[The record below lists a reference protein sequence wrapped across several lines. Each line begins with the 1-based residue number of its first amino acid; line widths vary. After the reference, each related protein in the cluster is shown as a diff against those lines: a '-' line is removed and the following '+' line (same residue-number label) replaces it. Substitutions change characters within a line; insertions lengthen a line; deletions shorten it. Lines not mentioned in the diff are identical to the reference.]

1 MAKRLN
7 YQIGITAD
15 TSQFQAQL
23 RETLA
28 SLNTL
33 ATSVNI
39 APSLREASS
48 AAAELQKYLQ
58 TATNQN
64 TGMLDLTAFN
74 TQLRNSGK
82 ELKDYYDVLN
92 KIGPEGQR
100 AFMNVAQSIVAAET
114 PLKRTN
120 KLMDEL
126 WITMKNT
133 MRWQLT
139 SSVLHGFVGELET
152 AYGYS
157 KSLDSSLNNIRIV
170 TSKTADDMKQF
181 AQYANDAAKALSTT
195 TTTYTDA
202 SLIYYQQGLSDKEVL
217 GRTETTVKMANVSQ
231 QQAEEVSEQLTAVWN
246 NFYDGSKSLEYYAD
260 VMTALGA
267 ATASSSDEIATGLQ
281 KFAAAAGTVGLSYE
295 YAASALAT
303 LTSNTRESAS
313 VVGTALRTLFTR
325 FQGLSLGETLED
337 GVDLNK
343 YSKALETVGVRI
355 LDVNGNL
362 KGMDAI
368 LDETAVKWNG
378 LSKAQQMALAQT
390 VAGVRQYTQFISLME
405 NWGDFQKNLEIAYTS
420 TGTLQEQ
427 ANIYAESWEA
437 ARNRVKA
444 SAEDIYDSLIN
455 PDFYIGV
462 DNLLSPLLS
471 GTADV
476 IDAMGGL
483 QGVLATTG
491 VLVNKIYGDRM
502 AQSIRDMAANIGFLA
517 NSDMQRATA
526 LKSQAVEYSKLIINE
541 QVGSERRRHD
551 ITAQEQM
558 QMNQLRVQGRLVELE
573 QKAGDYANSLNDA
586 QAKVLRTQMQ
596 RIKNGQEILDLIVR
610 QNQAANQ
617 GALDA
622 NERLNTRVPQND
634 NWRNELATR
643 ERNRD
648 ARGHFAAGWHMSTR
662 PEFESASQRIS
673 TVTNDNS
680 IQSSQ
685 QALSRLSAEL
695 KEVISQQAKYSAVI
709 TEFNNNNQQATSG
722 LIDLVKQLGIF
733 SDRLAGVDVEDQ
745 ASVIANELTEQ
756 GLNNNLE
763 ALFAEQEALE
773 GAMRALGEDTDAFN
787 NALRDLS
794 SSYESGSNAAISFDR
809 VTETLDE
816 NMNEL
821 SEDIA
826 NNRFETYDWAEA
838 IMAAGSALSSITML
852 ANAGQSLIN
861 IFSDE
866 DATTGERVITVLT
879 SLGMILPAI
888 LSLKTALSTVSATL
902 VTIEGTEATV
912 RGSGA
917 IATLAK
923 AAADKILAKAEGEVA
938 VKAAAANASLAAG
951 LITMAPYILAVGALV
966 GVIWLAVKAHN
977 ADADAAKKAAE
988 AARETAEAADEAKQA
1003 ADELRSSIDAY
1014 DSAVEKLEECTE
1026 GTREWRDALKEVNEA
1041 AIEVLNSAGRL
1052 SSEELANLRNSDG
1065 TLNRDALTGLQ
1076 DRADQRAENL
1086 AYAAS
1091 AAETYAADMQLRA
1104 DAMALGRKAYSYRDE
1119 ASDSGDRDIL
1129 LANYEELAKL
1139 SKQELVPA
1147 LRKLGF
1153 SISDSEG
1160 TIDTWYTAIQDMA
1173 DSAVA
1178 AGEKF
1183 NLITQMQVEQVLGVA
1198 QTTLDRAVQAVVTG
1212 QIDALTQELTD
1223 EWEDKL
1229 TGSGINKASG
1239 SGNSIY
1245 QETLRALRDAGYDV
1259 SAQTDNAVRGT
1270 DNNRSLAFLNSQGQ
1284 EVVYNAEQIAAMIAA
1299 AQALDEIGDSAQ
1311 GAKTQLQDLD
1321 EDALNYIAQGDF
1333 SNSLRDAL
1341 ADYDTADEVI
1351 SQFGGEEAIKAIIAA
1366 QEGIGVDEVGEE
1378 LVNEFVDGVV
1388 NAAENTRDDMDNVGK
1403 EYARSVQQAL
1413 EDADL
1418 SNLTLSEMQD
1428 VADIFALASAYGKLD
1443 EAIAAYEAGSLEE
1456 FAEGIKEVVSS
1467 LESFQTKYAA
1477 IREVMDGIA
1486 TGDTISK
1493 EDYDTLGEGAK
1504 QYFTMMLDGTYKL
1517 TANAAEFKEATQ
1529 QALLDEATKN
1539 MDTLEAR
1546 NQEYRNLQGYDF
1558 NNLTKQANY
1567 QDENGDWKYDHTTV
1581 QQQLD
1586 IIRLLG
1592 DQTDETKMKL
1602 DEWYQ
1607 DLAAGHFDDGL
1618 DEIAQMVD
1626 ECSGA
1631 FNGLSDT
1638 IAANEA
1644 EARAWNLA
1652 IASSYDNL
1660 DDLKQALDDGIIST
1674 EAYTQAAVN
1683 LDRASDTEMLDPEE
1697 WEDFADY
1704 LRTSADEMEGLNDEM
1719 SDNEARI
1726 VAKGIMKMN
1735 DAIEDLSNNFEDWS
1749 DIIQNSSEDSEEF
1762 AEAMQDCRTAV
1773 ANLLDVSEDYVSND
1787 FISQNLDL
1795 IEQAATGSATA
1806 IDNLK
1811 SKLGNDIIARIV
1823 VENGLSEDE
1832 TATILADYQSLVA
1845 LIPDIDVGVSLDD
1858 GEFLTK
1864 AQQLIADAGM
1874 TVDQVN
1880 ALFDAMGF
1888 EANFKTEP
1896 VLTKQ
1901 RVPEYVTETID
1912 AGTYEDDNGN
1922 TVIRTRTRTY
1932 QDGYY
1937 EAEGYVDAIAMT
1949 TNGKTPVID
1958 GITKKATGNYNNYS
1972 KKNAGGGSPGGGG
1985 SSKPKQIDK
1994 EEGNAEPERYHRINR
2009 VIEAQER
2016 ELEEVGTQ
2024 IDRAYGPN
2032 KLALFTKREQELN
2045 TQLANQN
2052 IKLEE
2057 ANEWLKEDQKALQD
2071 FLSAGGNDVAI
2082 FDEDGE
2088 IANFDRLQANELA
2101 YYEASLNAYNAY
2113 IETYNAMS
2121 ATKQEAAADELEAQQ
2136 AAFEAAEERW
2146 TQWQDFVSQYE
2157 DTLDIVNEQQQIL
2170 LDGLRELSDLKLQ
2183 EIDYK
2188 LEIVLDV
2195 KSMKD
2200 SIDEFWKEFYET
2212 QGDYLSHF
2220 KMYEK
2225 LSADLAGREANMFGD
2240 YVEKWQGLQEMLSD
2254 PYADEEAVMEDIQE
2268 LQGQIL
2274 DSAAAIVEWADTI
2287 EEIIPEA
2294 VSAAADRF
2302 AKFTDQLDHNTS
2314 VLETIKE
2321 LYALQGVTNKTAS
2334 GFATLQRNLGERLEA
2349 QTANAVL
2356 NKKWADE
2363 ARQRLAQAQAELDA
2377 YLAAGGQEG
2386 TNEHDRLLKARDAY
2400 LEEFNEAQE
2409 AYLSLAQEAMETAQE
2424 MYLEQ
2429 IERAV
2434 YEFGQAASNGLGL
2447 DLLQD
2452 KYDHYIEA
2460 EQRYLD
2466 KVNEAYQVTSWY
2478 NKLQK
2483 DIDEAT
2489 SASTRERLKTL
2500 QEEIDLRREG
2510 GKLSKYDLE
2519 ILEAKYQVMQ
2529 AQIALEDAQNAKNN
2543 LQLVR
2548 DRQGNWNYQYT
2559 ADPGQVEQAE
2569 QDLITAQNEWYNIAK
2584 EQVTN
2589 VTGEIVGLW
2598 QECSDAVAEI
2608 YNDMTLTDQERADRA
2623 AEIYAY
2629 YTDKIKYLE
2638 EEKQVAVSDMTEA
2651 GNESL
2656 LTNAIL
2662 MGDTITDLTGL
2673 TSEEIQQIV
2682 EDSGGSIIDILSGNN
2697 EAIKDIVASNTE
2709 LIDLFEN
2716 KYAEDLELMT
2726 GNTETFETDLRGLL
2740 EQCEDD
2746 FQGYQ
2751 DKVEDLARETGPTL
2765 GDLADETDI
2774 VSDATDELRSRGEEA
2789 AVALWGQVDA
2799 AAALSAELSLLA
2811 EQYLAVAQAMARL
2824 AAEQAAQVE
2833 QSYIE
2838 DNTPEVPEITTPDT
2852 PDTPQTEPTGVGTG
2866 GAMSANQMSQLVYD
2880 MGLGLYDNNPVRRQ
2894 QVESMY
2900 PGMYSVAQSI
2910 LNDAL
2915 AQDNWNY
2922 HHNGAK
2928 WKDTVDRL
2936 VREAGF
2942 ATGGYTGEFDNARL
2956 AFLHEKELVLNQEDT
2971 NNILAAVN
2979 AVRML
2984 GPEFFA
2990 AIERALDSS
2999 VAAGMGLMK
3008 ERISGSSSI
3017 QPVGDTLQ
3025 QDVHIEAVFPNA
3037 TDRNEIAEALSNLT
3051 HDASQY
3057 IRRRRD

>member
-15 TSQFQAQL
+15 TNQFQAAIKEAL
-23 RETLA
+23 S
-28 SLNTL
+28 SLSNLSTQ
-33 ATSVNI
+33 SSMV
-39 APSLREASS
+39 PSLQQASIAALELKRNLES
-48 AAAELQKYLQ
+48 AMNVK
-58 TATNQN
+58 
-64 TGMLDLTAFN
+64 GDSIDLTKFNDNLKNSNRTLTEYYRTLEALGPSGQEAF
-74 TQLRNSGK
+74 LS
-82 ELKDYYDVLN
+82 
-92 KIGPEGQR
+92 
-100 AFMNVAQSIVAAET
+100 VANAIMKAET
-114 PLKRTN
+114 PLRRTS

-139 SSVLHGFVGELET
+139 SSVLHGFVGQLET
-152 AYGYS
+152 AYGYA
-157 KSLDSSLNNIRIV
+157 KSLDASLNNIRIV
-170 TSKTADDMKQF
+170 TLKSTDEMKEF
-181 AQYANDAAKALSTT
+181 AAYANEAAKALSTT
-195 TTTYTDA
+195 TTDYTDA
-202 SLIYYQQGLSDKEVL
+202 SLIYYQQGLDDEQVK
-217 GRTETTVKMANVSQ
+217 GRTETTIKMANVSRQ
-231 QQAEEVSEQLTAVWN
+231 AAEEVSEQLTAVWN
-246 NFYDGSKSLEYYAD
+246 NFYEEGGKSLEYYAD
-260 VMTALGA
+260 VMVALGA

-281 KFAAAAGTVGLSYE
+281 KFAAVAGTVGLSYE

-303 LTSNTRESAS
+303 LTANTRESAS
-313 VVGTALRTLFTR
+313 IVGTALRTLFTR

-343 YSKALETVGVRI
+343 YSQALAKVGVQI
-355 LDVNGNL
+355 LDANGNL
-362 KGMDAI
+362 KQMDNI
-368 LDETAVKWNG
+368 LDDTAEKWST
-378 LSKAQQMALAQT
+378 LTKAQQMALAQT
-390 VAGVRQYTQFISLME
+390 VAGVRQYTQFINLME
-405 NWGDFQKNLEIAYTS
+405 NWDDFQDNLAIA
-420 TGTLQEQ
+420 TGSFGALDEQ
-427 ANIYAESWEA
+427 ADVYAESWEG

-444 SAEDIYDSLIN
+444 ATEDIYDSLIN
-455 PDFYIGV
+455 PDFFISV
-462 DNLLSPLLS
+462 DDAVTPILS

-476 IDAMGGL
+476 IDAMGGM
-483 QGVLATTG
+483 QGVLAG
-491 VLVNKIYGDRM
+491 LALLMNRVYGDQM
-502 AQSIRDMAANIGFLA
+502 ASGMRAMATNLGLMQQKEWERAQALRQEAADMARLISLQ
-517 NSDMQRATA
+517 NSDNSIDNQRI
-526 LKSQAVEYSKLIINE
+526 SQEAK
-541 QVGSERRRHD
+541 
-551 ITAQEQM
+551 
-558 QMNQLRVQGRLVELE
+558 LVELQGQVSAYE
-573 QKAGDYANSLNDA
+573 LELSSYQAEKLRSLVQEAAVRQDILDTMA
-586 QAKVLRTQMQ
+586 QQTNQARQQ
-596 RIKNGQEILDLIVR
+596 AEILT
-610 QNQAANQ
+610 
-617 GALDA
+617 
-622 NERLNTRVPQND
+622 ERLAERMNQESQQ
-634 NWRNELATR
+634 NWRNQIRGATFQRDASGNLTNRVQQGMGVIKKDINAVLNDSSVTSNERALVALIARLKEAAIQSEKYRQLQRSLSQSTSGISQESIELAR
-643 ERNRD
+643 SLGLVAQNMPDDQVERYL
-648 ARGHFAAGWHMSTR
+648 
-662 PEFESASQRIS
+662 SANGKFN
-673 TVTNDNS
+673 TEL
-680 IQSSQ
+680 QSSTERVN
-685 QALSRLSAEL
+685 RLRQ
-695 KEVISQQAKYSAVI
+695 VI
-709 TEFNNNNQQATSG
+709 
-722 LIDLVKQLGIF
+722 L
-733 SDRLAGVDVEDQ
+733 
-745 ASVIANELTEQ
+745 
-756 GLNNNLE
+756 
-763 ALFAEQEALE
+763 
-773 GAMRALGEDTDAFN
+773 ALGEDNVRFQNDLTRLVAQFRAGAVSEQAFN
-787 NALRDLS
+787 DALTQMEGKMQEAQNAMS
-794 SSYESGSNAAISFDR
+794 NGSLKAK
-809 VTETLDE
+809 
-816 NMNEL
+816 
-821 SEDIA
+821 
-826 NNRFETYDWAEA
+826 DWAETLVN
-838 IMAAGSALSSITML
+838 AGSVLSQVTMGINAL
-852 ANAGQSLIN
+852 QSLGRV
-861 IFSDE
+861 FSDE
-866 DATTGERVITVLT
+866 DMSNTERFVTILT
-879 SLGMILPAI
+879 SLSMLLPT
-888 LSLKTALSTVSATL
+888 LSMAFGALNKERQISVVLGGQAALVETKTVSATL
-902 VTIEGTEATV
+902 A
-912 RGSGA
+912 SA
-917 IATLAK
+917 IAKKLSAK
-923 AAADKILAKAEGEVA
+923 ATSDDTAKTIANTAAKYANNLILLAAVAVIAALTAAIYAA
-938 VKAAAANASLAAG
+938 VKA
-951 LITMAPYILAVGALV
+951 Y
-966 GVIWLAVKAHN
+966 N

-1026 GTREWRDALKEVNEA
+1026 GTQEWRDALKEVNEA
-1041 AIEVLNSAGRL
+1041 AIEVLNSAGKL
-1052 SSEELANLRNSDG
+1052 SAEDLANLRNSDG

-1091 AAETYAADMQLRA
+1091 AAEKYAADMQLRA
-1104 DAMALGRKAYSYRDE
+1104 DAMVLGRKAYSYRDE

-1198 QTTLDRAVQAVVTG
+1198 QTTLDRAVQTVVTG

-1270 DNNRSLAFLNSQGQ
+1270 DTNRSLAFLNSQGQ

-1321 EDALNYIAQGDF
+1321 EGALNYIAQGDF

-1366 QEGIGVDEVGEE
+1366 QEGIGIDEVGEE

-1477 IREVMDGIA
+1477 IHEVMDGIA

-1567 QDENGDWKYDHTTV
+1567 QDENGDWKYDRTTV

-1618 DEIAQMVD
+1618 DEIAQMVG

-2024 IDRAYGPN
+2024 IDRAYGSN

-2071 FLSAGGNDVAI
+2071 FLSVGGNDVAI

-2088 IANFDRLQANELA
+2088 IANFDKLQANELA

-2740 EQCEDD
+2740 QQCEDD

-2751 DKVEDLARETGPTL
+2751 DKVEDVARETGTTL
-2765 GDLADETDI
+2765 GDLADETDV

-2811 EQYLAVAQAMARL
+2811 EQYLAVAQAMAQL

-2838 DNTPEVPEITTPDT
+2838 DNAPEVPEITTPDT

-2900 PGMYSVAQSI
+2900 PGMYSVAQTI
-2910 LNDAL
+2910 LNEAME
-2915 AQDNWNY
+2915 QDLWNY
-2922 HHNGAK
+2922 HHNGSK
-2928 WKDTVDRL
+2928 WKNTVDRL
-2936 VREAGF
+2936 VHEAGF

-2971 NNILAAVN
+2971 NNILAAVS

-3051 HDASQY
+3051 NDASQY

>member
-1 MAKRLN
+1 MANRRLT
-7 YQIGITAD
+7 YQIGVTAD
-15 TSQFQAQL
+15 TNQFQAAIKEAL
-23 RETLA
+23 S
-28 SLNTL
+28 SLSNLSTQ
-33 ATSVNI
+33 SSMV
-39 APSLREASS
+39 PSLQQASTAALELKRNLES
-48 AAAELQKYLQ
+48 AMNVK
-58 TATNQN
+58 
-64 TGMLDLTAFN
+64 GDSIDLTKFNDNLKNSNRTLTEYYRTLEALGPSGQEAF
-74 TQLRNSGK
+74 LS
-82 ELKDYYDVLN
+82 
-92 KIGPEGQR
+92 
-100 AFMNVAQSIVAAET
+100 VANAIMKAET
-114 PLKRTN
+114 PLRRTS

-139 SSVLHGFVGELET
+139 SSVLHGFIGQLET
-152 AYGYS
+152 AYGYA
-157 KSLDSSLNNIRIV
+157 KSLDTSLNNIRIV
-170 TSKTADDMKQF
+170 TLKSTDEMKEF
-181 AQYANDAAKALSTT
+181 AAYANEAAKALSTT
-195 TTTYTDA
+195 TTDYTDA
-202 SLIYYQQGLSDKEVL
+202 SLIYYQQGLDDEQVK
-217 GRTETTVKMANVSQ
+217 GRTETTIKMANVSRQ
-231 QQAEEVSEQLTAVWN
+231 AAEEVSEQLTAVWN
-246 NFYDGSKSLEYYAD
+246 NFYEEGGKSLEYYAD
-260 VMTALGA
+260 VMVALGA

-281 KFAAAAGTVGLSYE
+281 KFAAVAGTVGLSYE
-295 YAASALAT
+295 YAATALAT
-303 LTSNTRESAS
+303 LTSITRESAN
-313 VVGTALRTLFTR
+313 VVGTALRTLFSR

-337 GVDLNK
+337 GIDLNK
-343 YSKALETVGVRI
+343 YSKALDAVGVKI
-355 LDVNGNL
+355 LDANGNL
-362 KGMDAI
+362 KQMDDI
-368 LDETAVKWNG
+368 LDETAAKWDN
-378 LSKAQQMALAQT
+378 LTKAQQMALAQT
-390 VAGVRQYTQFISLME
+390 VAGVRQYTQFISLMD
-405 NWGDFQKNLEIAYTS
+405 NWDTFETNLATATS
-420 TGTLQEQ
+420 ATGALDEQ
-427 ANIYAESWEA
+427 ADIYAESWEG
-437 ARNRVKA
+437 ARDRVKA
-444 SAEDIYDSLIN
+444 ATEDIYDSLIN
-455 PDFYIGV
+455 PDFFIGV
-462 DNLLSPLLS
+462 DDAVTPILS

-476 IDAMGGL
+476 IDAMGGM
-483 QGVLATTG
+483 QGVLAG
-491 VLVNKIYGDRM
+491 LALLMNRVYGDQM
-502 AQSIRDMAANIGFLA
+502 ASGMRAMATNLGLMQQKEWERAQALRQEAADMARLISLQSSD
-517 NSDMQRATA
+517 NSIDNQRI
-526 LKSQAVEYSKLIINE
+526 SQEAK
-541 QVGSERRRHD
+541 
-551 ITAQEQM
+551 
-558 QMNQLRVQGRLVELE
+558 LVEL
-573 QKAGDYANSLNDA
+573 QGQANAYELELSSYQAEKLRSLVQEAAVRQDILDTMAQQTNQARQQAEILTERLTEHMNQESQRNWRDQIRGATFQRDASGNLTNRVQQGMGVIKKDVNAVLNDSS
-586 QAKVLRTQMQ
+586 V
-596 RIKNGQEILDLIVR
+596 NS
-610 QNQAANQ
+610 
-617 GALDA
+617 
-622 NERLNTRVPQND
+622 NERALVALIARLKEAAIQSEKYRQLQRSLSQSTSGISQESI
-634 NWRNELATR
+634 ELAR
-643 ERNRD
+643 SLGLVAQSMPDDQVEIYL
-648 ARGHFAAGWHMSTR
+648 
-662 PEFESASQRIS
+662 SANGRFN
-673 TVTNDNS
+673 TEL
-680 IQSSQ
+680 QSSTERVN
-685 QALSRLSAEL
+685 RLRQ
-695 KEVISQQAKYSAVI
+695 VI
-709 TEFNNNNQQATSG
+709 
-722 LIDLVKQLGIF
+722 L
-733 SDRLAGVDVEDQ
+733 
-745 ASVIANELTEQ
+745 
-756 GLNNNLE
+756 
-763 ALFAEQEALE
+763 
-773 GAMRALGEDTDAFN
+773 ALGEDNVRFQNDLTRLVAQFRTGTVSEQAFN
-787 NALRDLS
+787 DALTQMERKMQEAQNAMS
-794 SSYESGSNAAISFDR
+794 NGSLKAK
-809 VTETLDE
+809 
-816 NMNEL
+816 
-821 SEDIA
+821 
-826 NNRFETYDWAEA
+826 DWAET
-838 IMAAGSALSSITML
+838 LV
-852 ANAGQSLIN
+852 NAGTVLSQVTMGINALQSLGRV
-861 IFSDE
+861 FSDE
-866 DATTGERVITVLT
+866 DMSNTERFVTILT
-879 SLGMILPAI
+879 SLSMLLPT
-888 LSLKTALSTVSATL
+888 LSMAFGALNKERQISVVLGGQAALVETKTVSATL
-902 VTIEGTEATV
+902 A
-912 RGSGA
+912 SA
-917 IATLAK
+917 IAKKLSAK
-923 AAADKILAKAEGEVA
+923 ATSDDTAKTIANTAAKYANNLILLAAVAAVAALTVAIYAA
-938 VKAAAANASLAAG
+938 VKA
-951 LITMAPYILAVGALV
+951 Y
-966 GVIWLAVKAHN
+966 N

-988 AARETAEAADEAKQA
+988 AARETAESADEAKRA

-1014 DSAVEKLEECTE
+1014 DSAVQKLEECTE
-1026 GTREWRDALKEVNEA
+1026 GTQEWRDALKEVNEA
-1041 AIEVLNSAGRL
+1041 AIEVLNNAGKLSA
-1052 SSEELANLRNSDG
+1052 EDLANLRNSDG

-1091 AAETYAADMQLRA
+1091 AAEKYAADMQLRA
-1104 DAMALGRKAYSYRDE
+1104 DAMALGRKAYSSRDE
-1119 ASDSGDRDIL
+1119 VSDSGDRDIL

-1153 SISDSEG
+1153 SISDSED

-1198 QTTLDRAVQAVVTG
+1198 QTTLDKAVQSMVTG

-1245 QETLRALRDAGYDV
+1245 QETLRALQDAGYDV

-1284 EVVYNAEQIAAMIAA
+1284 EVIYNDEQIAAMIAA

-1321 EDALNYIAQGDF
+1321 EGALNYIAQGDF

-1341 ADYDTADEVI
+1341 ADYDTAAEVI
-1351 SQFGGEEAIKAIIAA
+1351 EQFGGEEAIKAIIAA
-1366 QEGIGVDEVGEE
+1366 QQGISIDEVGEE

-1413 EDADL
+1413 EGADL

-1467 LESFQTKYAA
+1467 LEDFQTKYAA
-1477 IREVMDGIA
+1477 IRKVIDDIA

-1567 QDENGDWKYDHTTV
+1567 QDENGDWKYNHTTV

-1607 DLAAGHFDDGL
+1607 DLAAGSFDDGL
-1618 DEIAQMVD
+1618 DEIAQMVG

-1638 IAANEA
+1638 IAANEE

-1660 DDLKQALDDGIIST
+1660 GDLKQALDDGIIST
-1674 EAYTQAAVN
+1674 EAYTQAAIN

-1735 DAIEDLSNNFEDWS
+1735 DAIEDLSNNLEDWS

-1806 IDNLK
+1806 IDSLK

-1832 TATILADYQSLVA
+1832 TATILTDYQSLVA

-1864 AQQLIADAGM
+1864 AQQLITDAGM

-1972 KKNAGGGSPGGGG
+1972 SKNAGGGSPGGGG
-1985 SSKPKQIDK
+1985 SSSKPKQIDK

-2016 ELEEVGTQ
+2016 ELEEIGTQ
-2024 IDRAYGPN
+2024 IDRAYGSN

-2045 TQLANQN
+2045 TQFANQN
-2052 IKLEE
+2052 TKLEE
-2057 ANEWLKEDQKALQD
+2057 ANEWLKKDQKALQD
-2071 FLSAGGNDVAI
+2071 FLSTSGNDAAI

-2101 YYEASLNAYNAY
+2101 YYESSLNAYNAY

-2136 AAFEAAEERW
+2136 AAFEAAEKRW
-2146 TQWQDFVSQYE
+2146 TKWQDLVSQYE

-2188 LEIVLDV
+2188 LEIVLDI

-2240 YVEKWQGLQEMLSD
+2240 YVEKWQSLQEMLSD

-2268 LQGQIL
+2268 LQSQIL

-2424 MYLEQ
+2424 MYIEQ

-2466 KVNEAYQVTSWY
+2466 KVNEAYQVTFWY

-2510 GKLSKYDLE
+2510 GKLSQYDLE
-2519 ILEAKYQVMQ
+2519 ILEAKYKVMQ

-2559 ADPGQVEQAE
+2559 ADPSQVEQAE

-2682 EDSGGSIIDILSGNN
+2682 EDSGGSIISILSGNN
-2697 EAIKDIVASNTE
+2697 ETIKDIVASNTE

-2740 EQCEDD
+2740 DQCEGN
-2746 FQGYQ
+2746 FQSYQ
-2751 DKVEDLARETGPTL
+2751 DKVEDVARETGTTL

-2789 AVALWGQVDA
+2789 AVALWGQIDA

-2811 EQYLAVAQAMARL
+2811 EQYLAVAQAMAQL

-2833 QSYIE
+2833 QSYVE
-2838 DNTPEVPEITTPDT
+2838 DTVPEVPEITTPDT
-2852 PDTPQTEPTGVGTG
+2852 PNTSQTEPTGVGTG

-2880 MGLGLYDNNPVRRQ
+2880 MGLGLYNNNPVRRQ

-2900 PGMYSVAQSI
+2900 PGMHSVAQSI

-2915 AQDNWNY
+2915 AQDRWNY
-2922 HHNGAK
+2922 EHNGTK

-2942 ATGGYTGEFDNARL
+2942 DTGGYTGEFDNARL

-2979 AVRML
+2979 TVRML

-3017 QPVGDTLQ
+3017 QSVGDTLQ
-3025 QDVHIEAVFPNA
+3025 QDVRIEAVFPNA

-3051 HDASQY
+3051 NDASQY

>member
-15 TSQFQAQL
+15 TNQFQAAIKEAL
-23 RETLA
+23 S
-28 SLNTL
+28 SLSNLSTQ
-33 ATSVNI
+33 SSMV
-39 APSLREASS
+39 PSLQQASTAALELKRNLES
-48 AAAELQKYLQ
+48 AMNVK
-58 TATNQN
+58 
-64 TGMLDLTAFN
+64 GDSIDLTKFNDNLKNSNRTLTEYYRTLEALGPSGQEAF
-74 TQLRNSGK
+74 LS
-82 ELKDYYDVLN
+82 
-92 KIGPEGQR
+92 
-100 AFMNVAQSIVAAET
+100 VANAIMKAET
-114 PLKRTN
+114 PLRRTS

-139 SSVLHGFVGELET
+139 SSVLHGFVGQLET
-152 AYGYS
+152 AYGYA
-157 KSLDSSLNNIRIV
+157 KSLDASLNNIRIV
-170 TSKTADDMKQF
+170 TLKSTDEMKEF
-181 AQYANDAAKALSTT
+181 AAYANEAAKALSTT
-195 TTTYTDA
+195 TTDYTDA
-202 SLIYYQQGLSDKEVL
+202 SLIYYQQGLDDEQVK
-217 GRTETTVKMANVSQ
+217 GRTETTIKMANVSRQ
-231 QQAEEVSEQLTAVWN
+231 AAEEVSEQLTAVWN
-246 NFYDGSKSLEYYAD
+246 NFYEEGGKSLEYYAD
-260 VMTALGA
+260 VMVALGA

-281 KFAAAAGTVGLSYE
+281 KFAAVAGTVGLSYE

-303 LTSNTRESAS
+303 LTANTRESAS
-313 VVGTALRTLFTR
+313 IVGTALRTLFTR

-343 YSKALETVGVRI
+343 YSQALAKVGVQI
-355 LDVNGNL
+355 LDANGNL
-362 KGMDAI
+362 KQMDNI
-368 LDETAVKWNG
+368 LDDTAERWST
-378 LSKAQQMALAQT
+378 LTKAQQMALAQT
-390 VAGVRQYTQFISLME
+390 VAGVRQYTQFINLME
-405 NWGDFQKNLEIAYTS
+405 NWGDFQDNLATATS
-420 TGTLQEQ
+420 ATGALDEQ
-427 ANIYAESWEA
+427 ADVYAESWEGARDRVRA
-437 ARNRVKA
+437 AT
-444 SAEDIYDSLIN
+444 EDIYDSLIN
-455 PDFYIGV
+455 PDFFISV
-462 DNLLSPLLS
+462 DDAVTPILS

-476 IDAMGGL
+476 IDAMGGM
-483 QGVLATTG
+483 QGVLAG
-491 VLVNKIYGDRM
+491 LALLMNRVYGDQM
-502 AQSIRDMAANIGFLA
+502 ASGMRAMATNLGLMQQKEWERAQALRQEAADMARLISLQ
-517 NSDMQRATA
+517 NSDNSIDNQRI
-526 LKSQAVEYSKLIINE
+526 SQEAK
-541 QVGSERRRHD
+541 
-551 ITAQEQM
+551 
-558 QMNQLRVQGRLVELE
+558 LVELQGRASAYE
-573 QKAGDYANSLNDA
+573 LELSSYQAEKLRSLVQEAAVRQDILDTMA
-586 QAKVLRTQMQ
+586 QQTNQARQQ
-596 RIKNGQEILDLIVR
+596 AEILT
-610 QNQAANQ
+610 
-617 GALDA
+617 
-622 NERLNTRVPQND
+622 ERLAERMNQESQQ
-634 NWRNELATR
+634 NWRNQIRGATFQRDASGNLTNRVQQGMGVIKKDINAVLNDSSVTSNERALVALIARLKEAAIQSEKYRQLQRSLSQSTSGISQESIELAR
-643 ERNRD
+643 SLGLVAQNMPDDQVERYL
-648 ARGHFAAGWHMSTR
+648 
-662 PEFESASQRIS
+662 SANGKFN
-673 TVTNDNS
+673 TEL
-680 IQSSQ
+680 QSSTERVN
-685 QALSRLSAEL
+685 RLRQ
-695 KEVISQQAKYSAVI
+695 VI
-709 TEFNNNNQQATSG
+709 
-722 LIDLVKQLGIF
+722 L
-733 SDRLAGVDVEDQ
+733 
-745 ASVIANELTEQ
+745 
-756 GLNNNLE
+756 
-763 ALFAEQEALE
+763 
-773 GAMRALGEDTDAFN
+773 ALGEDNVRFQNDLTRLVAQFRAGAVSEQAFN
-787 NALRDLS
+787 DALTQMEGKMQEAQNAMS
-794 SSYESGSNAAISFDR
+794 NGSLKAK
-809 VTETLDE
+809 
-816 NMNEL
+816 
-821 SEDIA
+821 
-826 NNRFETYDWAEA
+826 DWAETLVN
-838 IMAAGSALSSITML
+838 AGSVLSQVTMGINAL
-852 ANAGQSLIN
+852 QSLGRV
-861 IFSDE
+861 FSDE
-866 DATTGERVITVLT
+866 DMSNTERFVTILT
-879 SLGMILPAI
+879 SLSMLLPT
-888 LSLKTALSTVSATL
+888 LSMAFGALNKERQISVVLGGQAALVETKTVSATL
-902 VTIEGTEATV
+902 A
-912 RGSGA
+912 SA
-917 IATLAK
+917 IAKKLSAK
-923 AAADKILAKAEGEVA
+923 ATSDDTAKTIANTAAKYANNLILLAAVAVIAALTAAIYAA
-938 VKAAAANASLAAG
+938 VKA
-951 LITMAPYILAVGALV
+951 Y
-966 GVIWLAVKAHN
+966 N

-988 AARETAEAADEAKQA
+988 AARETAEAADEAKRA

-1026 GTREWRDALKEVNEA
+1026 GTQEWRDALKEVNEA
-1041 AIEVLNSAGRL
+1041 AIEVLNNAGKLSA
-1052 SSEELANLRNSDG
+1052 EDLANLRNSDG

-1091 AAETYAADMQLRA
+1091 AAEKYAADMQLRA
-1104 DAMALGRKAYSYRDE
+1104 DAMALGRKAYSSRDE
-1119 ASDSGDRDIL
+1119 VSDSGDRDIL

-1229 TGSGINKASG
+1229 TGGGINKASG

-1321 EDALNYIAQGDF
+1321 EGALNYIAQGDF

-1366 QEGIGVDEVGEE
+1366 QEGIGIDEVGEE

-1428 VADIFALASAYGKLD
+1428 VTDVFALASAYGKLD

-1845 LIPDIDVGVSLDD
+1845 LIPDIDVGVSLND

-1901 RVPEYVTETID
+1901 RVPEYVTETIN

-2024 IDRAYGPN
+2024 IDRAYGSN
-2032 KLALFTKREQELN
+2032 KLALFAKREQELN

-2751 DKVEDLARETGPTL
+2751 DKVEDVARETGTTL

-2811 EQYLAVAQAMARL
+2811 EQYLAVAQAMAQL

-2900 PGMYSVAQSI
+2900 PGMYSVAQGI

-3051 HDASQY
+3051 NDASQY